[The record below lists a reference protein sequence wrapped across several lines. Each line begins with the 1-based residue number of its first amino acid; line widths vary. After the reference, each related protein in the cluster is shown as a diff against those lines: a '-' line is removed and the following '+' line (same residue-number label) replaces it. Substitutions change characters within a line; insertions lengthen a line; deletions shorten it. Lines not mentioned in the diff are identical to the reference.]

1 MKNYID
7 DIFDRTALSQICS
20 FLLYGAQSFAPQR
33 SYGDWTTA
41 AHDQL
46 MEQLEKSVPDTREQN
61 QLAAL
66 VYSYAGAV
74 ETLSMELGLKAGAR
88 LMLSLLQQDQG
99 A

>member
-7 DIFDRTALSQICS
+7 DMFDRTNLSQICA
-20 FLLYGAQSFAPQR
+20 FLLYGAQSFAAQR
-33 SYGDWTTA
+33 PYEDWTTA
-41 AHDQL
+41 AHDEL
-46 MEQLEKSVPDTREQN
+46 MEQLQKSVPDRQEQN
-61 QLAAL
+61 QLATL

-88 LMLSLLQQDQG
+88 LMLALLQQNQG